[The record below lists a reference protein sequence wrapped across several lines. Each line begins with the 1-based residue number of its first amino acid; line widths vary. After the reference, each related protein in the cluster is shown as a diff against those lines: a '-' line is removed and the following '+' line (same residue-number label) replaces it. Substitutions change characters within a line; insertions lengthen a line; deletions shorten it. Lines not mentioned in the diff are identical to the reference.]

1 MPLKNVHAKSS
12 RCSNPVKDRF
22 RLLPL
27 SILAFFSPNRGNRT
41 ILCGFLVL
49 AAYTFHA
56 PPAQAD
62 YTSGY
67 KAYQAGNYEM
77 ARAQWR
83 VAAQEDDPRAQYA
96 LGLLYYRG
104 LAGPQDYRPAA
115 DWFALAARSNHA
127 NAIYYLGLMYFNGW
141 GLRYDQFRAT
151 EFLKRALR
159 ANGNN
164 TDAAF
169 LIGEQYFHGRGAEQN
184 YVEAAHYYRI
194 AAEKGM
200 HAAQFM
206 LGAMLERGWGIEQDY
221 ADAYYWLRRSALGP
235 RPLPPGVEL
244 EMDPATA
251 ITNLEP
257 KLRLEEIRRV
267 DKRLQELAVP

>member
-1 MPLKNVHAKSS
+1 MPLKNAPAKSS
-12 RCSNPVKDRF
+12 RCSNPVKDRS

-27 SILAFFSPNRGNRT
+27 SIFFFRAPVRGIRPFVYGLLALAFACHT
-41 ILCGFLVL
+41 L
-49 AAYTFHA
+49 
-56 PPAQAD
+56 PARAD

-104 LAGPQDYRPAA
+104 LAGPQDYRQAA
-115 DWFALAARSNHA
+115 EWFALAARANHP

-151 EFLKRALR
+151 EFFKRALR
-159 ANGNN
+159 AAPDNS
-164 TDAAF
+164 DAAF

-194 AAEKGM
+194 AAENGM
-200 HAAQFM
+200 HAAQFL
-206 LGAMLERGWGIEQDY
+206 LGAMTERGWGVEPDY

-235 RPLPPGVEL
+235 LTLPPGVEL

-251 ITNLEP
+251 IANLEP

-267 DKRLQELAVP
+267 DKRLQELSAP